1 MVVNDAG
8 PGSTPP
14 IVTPSMVPDVILTF
28 DKFTLPDDTLLLT
41 IVVTLLIM
49 LALIGFIPDRDFPN
63 EIVFDILLLMKI
75 IIICYIPKLE
85 YITFRIP

>member
-1 MVVNDAG
+1 MVVNEAG

-49 LALIGFIPDRDFPN
+49 LALIGFIPDRDFPK
-63 EIVFDILLLMKI
+63 EIVFDILLLVKI

-85 YITFRIP
+85 YIFFRIP